1 MSDVKFLSDG
11 RKVAVIGQL
20 NNQETI
26 VQEIFVTPQG
36 DEIPSGERFV
46 VKSLHDA
53 PVETYLSRQKKREE
67 ADLEKAKHNLAS
79 LNREISDAR
88 NKLAFWKDM
97 FKQVKAL
104 ADNINE
110 QDFEHLT
117 NVLTGQYNFVVE
129 DSYRIPDIKGF
140 QEAVSQIDHYCGRRD
155 YEGVRLISVLGNSD
169 GNLAYKLNEYRDG
182 SGGYST
188 VNFFKSHK
196 DASDYIKSLAVA
208 QLHGS
213 GLDIQDLKQCKSLGI
228 EFSKDEMEKIRTK
241 LTESSAKYLEQASDS
256 YDKAKNKYDSDIS
269 YVDQLIESL

>member
-1 MSDVKFLSDG
+1 M
-11 RKVAVIGQL
+11 
-20 NNQETI
+20 
-26 VQEIFVTPQG
+26 
-36 DEIPSGERFV
+36 
-46 VKSLHDA
+46 
-53 PVETYLSRQKKREE
+53 
-67 ADLEKAKHNLAS
+67 EKAKHNLAS

-117 NVLTGQYNFVVE
+117 NVLTGQYDFVVT

-182 SGGYST
+182 SGSYST
-188 VNFFKSHK
+188 VNFFKSHEN
-196 DASDYIKSLAVA
+196 AVCYIKSLAVA
-208 QLHGS
+208 QIDGR

-228 EFSKDEMEKIRTK
+228 EFSREEMEKIRTK
-241 LTESSAKYLEQASDS
+241 LTESSAKYLEQSSDS
-256 YDKAKNKYDSDIS
+256 YEKAKNKHDSDIS